1 MNINLIFLIIC
12 AFVVLVS
19 VGVIVYTIVGLIK
32 MSKQEKEEQKYFRD
46 KYGKF

>member
-1 MNINLIFLIIC
+1 MNTNLIILLFC

-19 VGVIVYTIVGLIK
+19 VAVIVYTIVGLMKI
-32 MSKQEKEEQKYFRD
+32 SKKEKEERKYFRD

>member
-1 MNINLIFLIIC
+1 MNTNLIIVLFC

-19 VGVIVYTIVGLIK
+19 VAVIVYTIIGLMK
-32 MSKQEKEEQKYFRD
+32 MAKQEKEERKYFRD